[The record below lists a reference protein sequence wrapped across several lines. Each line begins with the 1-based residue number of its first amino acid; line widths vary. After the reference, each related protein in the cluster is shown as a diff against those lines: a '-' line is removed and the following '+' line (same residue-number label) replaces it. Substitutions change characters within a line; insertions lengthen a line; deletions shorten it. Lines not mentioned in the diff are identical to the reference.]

1 MFKVIIDRKT
11 NRNADTGRFELIYK
25 ALAVTVP
32 NYIGIDLKID
42 GHSYKKP
49 IQQTLINLCN
59 NNNNNPS
66 SHTISNKK
74 KDNESEVNLS
84 LSGSEIKSTRN
95 TIVSAINNKATTTT
109 PTTTLS
115 TPISTSIKLR
125 KETTVPTISIANS
138 IQELAQKEIQTQNH
152 LANYQN
158 QYRSHNNLSNISYNY
173 LLPNPE
179 KSIKR
184 SNLALSKEEV
194 DVKEQKNKT
203 MQSIPKLFQ
212 FPPNAST
219 NTNQNNNFKASPTL
233 TNSHLSTFETNSISN
248 QTVSAKPL
256 NSLASTSNSIIQ
268 PPPLPPSSSISGQ
281 SNPIKLNKGK
291 LEFKPAFESYP
302 NINKIENYFLYSKN
316 LNRQKSFANYYAT
329 LIEQDKL
336 RNRFIE
342 QQAEENSEILVE
354 KSNEKILSKENR
366 SKLVCSSL
374 QVADL
379 NDLFI
384 SEYDYEINEQR
395 NLADRIKANVKFN
408 DLTELEENEEEIDPK
423 IVNKTTKL
431 IKNRPHTSP
440 KIIILKL
447 SKNKNKVRV

>member
-1 MFKVIIDRKT
+1 M
-11 NRNADTGRFELIYK
+11 
-25 ALAVTVP
+25 
-32 NYIGIDLKID
+32 
-42 GHSYKKP
+42 
-49 IQQTLINLCN
+49 
-59 NNNNNPS
+59 
-66 SHTISNKK
+66 
-74 KDNESEVNLS
+74 
-84 LSGSEIKSTRN
+84 
-95 TIVSAINNKATTTT
+95 
-109 PTTTLS
+109 
-115 TPISTSIKLR
+115 
-125 KETTVPTISIANS
+125 
-138 IQELAQKEIQTQNH
+138 
-152 LANYQN
+152 
-158 QYRSHNNLSNISYNY
+158 
-173 LLPNPE
+173 LPNPE

-329 LIEQDKL
+329 L
-336 RNRFIE
+336 
-342 QQAEENSEILVE
+342 
-354 KSNEKILSKENR
+354 
-366 SKLVCSSL
+366 
-374 QVADL
+374 
-379 NDLFI
+379 
-384 SEYDYEINEQR
+384 
-395 NLADRIKANVKFN
+395 
-408 DLTELEENEEEIDPK
+408 TELEENEEEIDPK
-423 IVNKTTKL
+423 IVNKTNKL
-431 IKNRPHTSP
+431 IKNRPNTSP